1 MGDSTLAARIKTAVV
16 AAMKAKDKERLGV
29 LRMLQAAIKQVEV
42 DERKELTDADV
53 LKILSSYARKVKDQL
68 AGAEGSGRAELVAA
82 ARAELAIVQE
92 FLPAELDDAALEAA
106 VREAIAESGAA
117 GPRDMGKV
125 MKAVGPRTAGRADG
139 ARVSAMVKKLL
150 AG

>member
-1 MGDSTLAARIKTAVV
+1 MADSTLAARIKAAVV

-29 LRMLQAAIKQVEV
+29 LRMLQAALKQVEV

-53 LKILSSYARKVKDQL
+53 VKILSSYARKVKDQL
-68 AGAEGSGRAELVAA
+68 AGAESSGRAELVAA
-82 ARAELAIVQE
+82 ARAELDVVQE
-92 FLPAELDDAALEAA
+92 FLPAEMDDAALEAA
-106 VREAIAESGAA
+106 IKEAIAESGAA

-125 MKAVGPRTAGRADG
+125 MKAVGPKTAGRADG
-139 ARVSAMVKKLL
+139 GRVSAMVKKLL